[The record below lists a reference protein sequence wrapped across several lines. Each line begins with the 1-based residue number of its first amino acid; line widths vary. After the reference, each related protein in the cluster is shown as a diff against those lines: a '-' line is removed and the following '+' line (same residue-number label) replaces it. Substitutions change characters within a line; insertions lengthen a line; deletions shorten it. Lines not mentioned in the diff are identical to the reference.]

1 MPSKSPS
8 VDLIRFGTS
17 SFSSRDWVGNFYP
30 DGTAPKDFLR
40 HYAGAFDTVEVD
52 ASYYAIPTRQTVSGW
67 VEKTP
72 AHFLISA
79 KFPRSIV
86 HGGKRSTPD
95 SNTVLQPDATYA
107 DRDRFLSV
115 MGQLGRRGGP
125 LILQFPY
132 FAKRVFAT
140 PGLFLDRLDRFLE
153 DLPRDFRYG
162 VEIRNRTWLGTD
174 LTDICRRHRVI
185 LVLVDQAWMPHADE
199 LVQKLDPITTNLA
212 YVRLL
217 GDRREIEAI
226 TTTWDRQVIDR
237 SDRLGRWA
245 DYLVNL
251 LEREIET
258 LVYINNH
265 YAGHAPTT
273 ARKLREL
280 FRQRAAGRT

>member
-1 MPSKSPS
+1 MVSQSPS

-30 DGTAPKDFLR
+30 EGTAPRDFLT
-40 HYAGAFDTVEVD
+40 HYAGTFDTVEVD
-52 ASYYAIPTRQTVSGW
+52 ATYYAIPTRQTVSGW

-72 AHFLISA
+72 AGFLISA

-86 HGGKRSTPD
+86 HGGRQSTPD
-95 SNTVLQPDATYA
+95 PEVVLQPHATYA
-107 DRDRFLSV
+107 ERDRFLTAMSHL
-115 MGQLGRRGGP
+115 GQRGGP

-132 FAKRVFAT
+132 FAKRVFPTQKA
-140 PGLFLDRLDRFLE
+140 FLERLDRFLG
-153 DLPRDFRYG
+153 DLPPDFRYG
-162 VEIRNRTWLGTD
+162 VEVRNRTWLGTD
-174 LTDICRRHRVI
+174 LTDLCRRHRAI

-199 LVQKLDPITTNLA
+199 LAAKLDPITTDLA

-226 TTTWDRQVIDR
+226 TTTWDREVIDR
-237 SDRLGRWA
+237 PDRLSRWA
-245 DYLVNL
+245 DFLVGL
-251 LEREIET
+251 LDREIRT

-273 ARKLREL
+273 ARRLGDL